1 MLESQTLK
9 GINYQETLLLE
20 IPDSLL

>member
-1 MLESQTLK
+1 MAENQTVK
-9 GINYQETLLLE
+9 GINYQETPLLE